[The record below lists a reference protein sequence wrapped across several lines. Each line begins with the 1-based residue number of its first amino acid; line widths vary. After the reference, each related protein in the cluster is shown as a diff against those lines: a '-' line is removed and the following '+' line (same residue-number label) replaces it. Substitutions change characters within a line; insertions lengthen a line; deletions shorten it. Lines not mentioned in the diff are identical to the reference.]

1 MANDKFFFEGKEY
14 TKSCSFEKYHEIYF
28 IGDSYAKNHFEYKD
42 GKMIFI
48 GSSKLDG
55 DDYVT
60 RYTEEFRAVISA
72 RAIEHIKKEYQKKR
86 RHFRELNRGLEEYP
100 FFKKHLDELKFNYQ
114 REVKMVEYRR
124 W

>member
-14 TKSCSFEKYHEIYF
+14 TKSCSFEKYHEIYS
-28 IGDSYAKNHFEYKD
+28 IGGKYAEDLFEYKD

-72 RAIEHIKKEYQKKR
+72 RAIEHIKKNIRKKDVI
-86 RHFRELNRGLEEYP
+86 LGN
-100 FFKKHLDELKFNYQ
+100 
-114 REVKMVEYRR
+114 
-124 W
+124 

>member
-1 MANDKFFFEGKEY
+1 MINFFFEGKEY
-14 TKSCSFEKYHEIYF
+14 TRSRSFEKYHEIYS
-28 IGDSYAKNHFEYKD
+28 IGDNYAEDLFEYKD
-42 GKMIFI
+42 GKMIYI
-48 GSSKLDG
+48 GSAKLDG

-60 RYTEEFRAVISA
+60 RYTEEFRKVISA

-86 RHFRELNRGLEEYP
+86 RHFRECNRGLEEAS

-114 REVKMVEYRR
+114 RDVKMVEYRR